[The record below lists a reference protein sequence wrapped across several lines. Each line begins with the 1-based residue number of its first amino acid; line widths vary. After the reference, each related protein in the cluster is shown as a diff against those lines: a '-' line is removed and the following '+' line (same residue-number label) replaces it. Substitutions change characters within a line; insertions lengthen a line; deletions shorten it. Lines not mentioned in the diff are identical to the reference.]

1 MLNNSF
7 NLFYSNTTNTTT
19 PSDEFALGM
28 NAHDFILFS
37 SVCGAA
43 ILGIIISRIFCCYM
57 NCANK
62 KSKLE
67 PAEID
72 LNESFESDKYFLMH
86 DDAKVIIDS
95 QQRSYV

>member
-28 NAHDFILFS
+28 NTHEFILFS

-57 NCANK
+57 SCLNK
-62 KSKLE
+62 KSKEE
-67 PAEID
+67 PEEID
-72 LNESFESDKYFLMH
+72 LAENYDKYTLMH